1 MKAIIAIALHIIIQ
15 DHNQSLTIN
24 ILVQDTFPYGYAL
37 PKYENARHF
46 LGDDSTDRQYRP
58 RQGAKRVRL
67 SGTVLSIINFYLIFL
82 IYPKIIYVQKLTF
95 TLF

>member
-24 ILVQDTFPYGYAL
+24 ILVQDSFPYGYAL

-46 LGDDSTDRQYRP
+46 LGDDSNDQQYRH

-67 SGTVLSIINFYLIFL
+67 SGTVLSIINFYLI
-82 IYPKIIYVQKLTF
+82 I
-95 TLF
+95 

>member
-15 DHNQSLTIN
+15 DHNQSLTID

-37 PKYENARHF
+37 PKYKNARHF
-46 LGDDSTDRQYRP
+46 LGDDSSDRQYMP

-67 SGTVLSIINFYLIFL
+67 SWTVLGI
-82 IYPKIIYVQKLTF
+82 
-95 TLF
+95 

>member
-15 DHNQSLTIN
+15 DHNQSLTMN

-46 LGDDSTDRQYRP
+46 LGDDLTDRQYRP
-58 RQGAKRVRL
+58 
-67 SGTVLSIINFYLIFL
+67 SGQHCVTSS
-82 IYPKIIYVQKLTF
+82 
-95 TLF
+95 